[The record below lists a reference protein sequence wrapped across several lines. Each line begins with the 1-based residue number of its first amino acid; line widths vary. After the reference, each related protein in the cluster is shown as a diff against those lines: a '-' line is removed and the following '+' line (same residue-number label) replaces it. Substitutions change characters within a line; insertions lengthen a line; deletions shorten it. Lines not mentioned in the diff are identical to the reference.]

1 MISNAQCSTSGIAA
15 KDGIVTGARIYSER
29 PLVCRCK
36 AQEVQ
41 KTSGGGVRA
50 WVHVFISMGDH
61 RPGSTKFHQGE
72 LAEVP

>member
-1 MISNAQCSTSGIAA
+1 MGWSQGPESIRNAHWFV
-15 KDGIVTGARIYSER
+15 DARLEG
-29 PLVCRCK
+29 
-36 AQEVQ
+36 VQ